1 MAHATPPL
9 YKDPDRSVEERV
21 QDLLARM
28 TLDEKLAQ
36 LGSAWVF
43 ELLDDLTFSE
53 EKAGRVMAGGIGQ
66 ITRIGGASNLR
77 PADSARMANT
87 IQRWLIDHTR
97 LGIPAMVHEECCSG
111 YMALSATCFPQAI
124 GVASTWNPAL
134 VEQMTAAIRAQ
145 MRAVG
150 GHQALA
156 PVLDVTRDPRWGRV
170 EETFGEDPYLVAEMG
185 AAYVRGM
192 QGDDWQAGV
201 VATGKHFVGYGMG
214 EGGMNWAPA
223 HIGPRELLEVYVFPF
238 EAAIKTAGLASI
250 MNGYHEL
257 DGIPCGA
264 NRDLLTGLLRERL
277 GFEGLIVS
285 DYHAVAQLAE
295 YHHVAR
301 DKQEAAALALEA
313 GIDVELPG
321 TDCYGAPLRE
331 TVERGAIDPALLD
344 EAVRRVLRVKF
355 ALGLF
360 ENPYVAVER
369 APEVFDTPAQR
380 ALARQIARESI
391 VLLKNKGGLLPLDK
405 TIGSIAVIGPNA
417 DVVRNLVGDYAYPAH
432 IETILEQQTENPSG
446 GRRPERIELVED
458 FVPIIS
464 VLEGIRA
471 KVGGARVRYAPGLRT
486 VLDASTE
493 GFAEAVE
500 LARAADV
507 AILVVGEKSGLTG
520 DCTCGEARDRAELGL
535 PGAQQQLVEAICAT
549 GTPVVVVLVS
559 GRPQAVPWIATHV
572 PALVHAWL
580 PGEEGANAIA
590 DVLFGDYTPGGKLPI
605 SVPRDAGQAP
615 VFYGHKLSGGRSH
628 WKGDYVELSAKPLYP
643 FGYGLSYTRFE
654 YANLRLSTGQAR
666 AGETVD
672 IRLDLTNAGER
683 PGDEIVQLYTRDVV
697 SSVTRPVKE
706 LKGFKRV
713 PLAPGETKTVVF
725 TLAVNHLAFLDRAMR
740 HAVEP
745 GVIEV
750 MIGASSDDIRLRG
763 SFEITGAPVE
773 VGDDKVYF
781 SAARVEPSAR

>member
-1 MAHATPPL
+1 M
-9 YKDPDRSVEERV
+9 
-21 QDLLARM
+21 
-28 TLDEKLAQ
+28 
-36 LGSAWVF
+36 
-43 ELLDDLTFSE
+43 
-53 EKAGRVMAGGIGQ
+53 
-66 ITRIGGASNLR
+66 
-77 PADSARMANT
+77 
-87 IQRWLIDHTR
+87 
-97 LGIPAMVHEECCSG
+97 
-111 YMALSATCFPQAI
+111 
-124 GVASTWNPAL
+124 
-134 VEQMTAAIRAQ
+134 
-145 MRAVG
+145 
-150 GHQALA
+150 
-156 PVLDVTRDPRWGRV
+156 
-170 EETFGEDPYLVAEMG
+170 
-185 AAYVRGM
+185 
-192 QGDDWQAGV
+192 
-201 VATGKHFVGYGMG
+201 
-214 EGGMNWAPA
+214 
-223 HIGPRELLEVYVFPF
+223 
-238 EAAIKTAGLASI
+238 
-250 MNGYHEL
+250 
-257 DGIPCGA
+257 
-264 NRDLLTGLLRERL
+264 
-277 GFEGLIVS
+277 
-285 DYHAVAQLAE
+285 
-295 YHHVAR
+295 
-301 DKQEAAALALEA
+301 
-313 GIDVELPG
+313 
-321 TDCYGAPLRE
+321 
-331 TVERGAIDPALLD
+331 
-344 EAVRRVLRVKF
+344 
-355 ALGLF
+355 
-360 ENPYVAVER
+360 
-369 APEVFDTPAQR
+369 
-380 ALARQIARESI
+380 
-391 VLLKNKGGLLPLDK
+391 
-405 TIGSIAVIGPNA
+405 
-417 DVVRNLVGDYAYPAH
+417 
-432 IETILEQQTENPSG
+432 
-446 GRRPERIELVED
+446 
-458 FVPIIS
+458 
-464 VLEGIRA
+464 
-471 KVGGARVRYAPGLRT
+471 
-486 VLDASTE
+486 
-493 GFAEAVE
+493 
-500 LARAADV
+500 
-507 AILVVGEKSGLTG
+507 AILVVGEKSGLTD